1 MPVSPVSP
9 VMTATVPDINC
20 ITTSSLD
27 TKLESDDTTP
37 VQSKASPASRQPQGL
52 PPPPS
57 HNGSSPWCQ
66 NCQTLTTPLWRRN
79 EHGQI
84 LCNACGLFLKLHGRP
99 RPISLKTDVIKSRN
113 RNKVGNTN
121 NNTASGAK
129 STEKDKS
136 KNKSGAT
143 KARKRQS
150 SKRNS
155 STIQPNTST
164 NSANGSNQ
172 NHSSSVIRSEPVTP
186 AFGPTSAFSKEK
198 FPQQRYPPFS
208 NMDTN
213 KVDADLIDSL
223 AHLKKGHMPYPKHQ
237 NELDAQS
244 TVSAL
249 PPLHP
254 SDNNIKRTALPSLR
268 DSPLLSPLLTS
279 YSSTHHN
286 QQHNASRLTDSLSSN
301 IHIHCSSSHG
311 SGVLASLRASY
322 HGTPLADSIISNNS
336 LKAITSPLLLATSNT
351 SKGNLTSAIS
361 SLNLKSSELPPSS
374 TLPPIIPSTQSTSL
388 SLSSANTSALDQLTK
403 AACTSP
409 YLAPIPQSTDTR
421 NVSEKKILSAPSNP
435 SSLSNITY
443 VLSPKKPPQTHSPI
457 QLHKSRSNDEK
468 TPYYKNPIT
477 SRFPLSASPTDKS
490 SRSLSSLNNPMSSMM
505 TANYSLPP
513 VHDSAFKSTKSVTL
527 PSPNISLISTSTV
540 KSKPLTTVPDT
551 MSPLNTTLT
560 SSRSSISPILATS
573 TMPIA
578 TLTNSNSRS
587 SQMTVTS
594 VLSTES
600 LATSVGVAAS
610 ASPSLETRV
619 SELELVNDLLRARV
633 SELEQSE
640 SIVHETTGD
649 FPEKDK
655 SKTEMKERIIELEAK
670 LAEYIHELKSVKLQL
685 IEEKT
690 EGKKIQME
698 LLELKKL
705 QNSNHQFQEKEK
717 STVPVENQISEML
730 QGDGST
736 RKRSL
741 DFESVSDQP
750 KEENQQTLLK
760 TLRSTSSKS
769 ESDQGVDGK
778 KFDNT
783 NDERSTLLIKTTE
796 SASSLSGTIIPP
808 LKKSKR

>member
-9 VMTATVPDINC
+9 VMTATAPDINS
-20 ITTSSLD
+20 ITTSSPD
-27 TKLESDDTTP
+27 TKPESDNTTP

-113 RNKVGNTN
+113 RNKVGNSN
-121 NNTASGAK
+121 NNTTSGAK
-129 STEKDKS
+129 STEKDKP
-136 KNKSGAT
+136 KNKTGAT

-155 STIQPNTST
+155 STIQPNTYT

-172 NHSSSVIRSEPVTP
+172 NHSSSAIRSEPVTP

-198 FPQQRYPPFS
+198 FPQQRYPPFP

-286 QQHNASRLTDSLSSN
+286 QQHNVSRLTDSLSSN
-301 IHIHCSSSHG
+301 VHIHSSSSHG

-361 SLNLKSSELPPSS
+361 SLNLKSSELPPPS

-435 SSLSNITY
+435 SSLSNITS
-443 VLSPKKPPQTHSPI
+443 VISPKKSPQTHSPV
-457 QLHKSRSNDEK
+457 QLHKSRSNDENA
-468 TPYYKNPIT
+468 PYYKNSIT
-477 SRFPLSASPTDKS
+477 SRFPLSASPTERS

-505 TANYSLPP
+505 TANYPLPQ

-527 PSPNISLISTSTV
+527 PSPNISLVSTSTV
-540 KSKPLTTVPDT
+540 KSKALTIAPDT
-551 MSPLNTTLT
+551 MPHLNSTLA

-587 SQMTVTS
+587 SQKILAS
-594 VLSTES
+594 ALSTES
-600 LATSVGVAAS
+600 LATSVGVGAS

-619 SELELVNDLLRARV
+619 CELELVNDLLRARV

-640 SIVHETTGD
+640 STVHETTD
-649 FPEKDK
+649 DIIEKNK
-655 SKTEMKERIIELEAK
+655 SETEMKERVIELEAK
-670 LAEYIHELKSVKLQL
+670 LAEYLNELKSVKLQL

-690 EGKKIQME
+690 EGKKMLLE

-717 STVPVENQISEML
+717 STMPVEGQISEKL

-741 DFESVSDQP
+741 DFESVGDQP
-750 KEENQQTLLK
+750 KEENQQTILK
-760 TLRSTSSKS
+760 TVKSISSKS
-769 ESDQGVDGK
+769 ESDQDVDEK
-778 KFDNT
+778 NIDN
-783 NDERSTLLIKTTE
+783 NDERSTSISKTAE
-796 SASSLSGTIIPP
+796 SASSPSGTIIPP